1 MLGYVKVNRNELK
14 VKDWD
19 IYQGYYCGICKSIG
33 RRLGQGARLVLSYDA
48 VFLAMVL
55 AALSEEKETL
65 KREHCILHPID
76 RKPTVR
82 GVPEIDYAADMMIIL
97 AYHKCLD
104 DWDDE
109 RSLKGLGGKA
119 LLSHAYGKLRR
130 RYPAVC
136 REVED
141 SIASLRELEK
151 ARSSSLD
158 AASRTSAMATR
169 AVFTHYFAGEDALAL
184 NRVLGELGENVGA
197 WVYLIDALDD
207 LAEDR
212 KKDRYNPLRYRA
224 EGTAHLEPVLY
235 HLLGNINSSVDL
247 LDIKKNSGIISNIIL
262 LGMRAQTDL
271 VLQPYSEETDR
282 STSDDERSI

>member
-1 MLGYVKVNRNELK
+1 MLGYVKPNREELK
-14 VKDWD
+14 TREWD
-19 IYQGYYCGICKSIG
+19 LYQGYYCGICKSIG
-33 RRLGQGARLVLSYDA
+33 RRLGQGGRLVLSYDA
-48 VFLAMVL
+48 VFLAMIL
-55 AALSEEKETL
+55 AALSGKKE
-65 KREHCILHPID
+65 RIAPEHCIVHPID

-119 LLSHAYGKLRR
+119 LLERAYRKLKG

-136 REVED
+136 REVEE
-141 SIASLRELEK
+141 SIDSLRQLEREK
-151 ARSSSLD
+151 SACLD
-158 AASRTSAMATR
+158 AAMKTSALATR
-169 AVFTHYFAGEDALAL
+169 SVFTHYFGGDGPVD
-184 NRVLGELGENVGA
+184 RILGELGENLGA

-207 LAEDR
+207 LKEDEE
-212 KKDRYNPLRYRA
+212 KDRYNPLRYRP
-224 EGTAHLEPVLY
+224 EGTKHLSPVLY
-235 HLLGNINSSVDL
+235 HLLANINSSVDL
-247 LDIKKNSGIISNIIL
+247 LDIKKNSGIISNIVL

-271 VLQPYSEETDR
+271 VLQPYEEETNR